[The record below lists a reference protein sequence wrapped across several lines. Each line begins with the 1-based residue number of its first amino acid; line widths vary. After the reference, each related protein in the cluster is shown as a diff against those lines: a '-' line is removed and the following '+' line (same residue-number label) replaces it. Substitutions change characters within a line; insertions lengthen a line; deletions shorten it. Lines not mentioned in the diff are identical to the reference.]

1 MPSILPRPQSWSNFK
16 KTLLEFATVT
26 EMTSYLKQCI
36 SELAVHKE
44 LNQIEPTNTRWW
56 WPEGHGSADKDSPQ
70 GRIVYAPH
78 DSNFHAYTVIVNQG
92 LRDDHF
98 YSHFTLSK
106 EEFNSLQTSGKLIP
120 LETLDELV
128 DKITEEISILQ
139 RFEKSKRLT
148 SYESYPESVRDQLD
162 LIIHAVPAGVARLL
176 KAQELYHNQ
185 LTQQDLAKICCT
197 SDRNIRYWQKKL
209 QSNDGHDQTYS

>member
-16 KTLLEFATVT
+16 MKLQEFGSVP
-26 EMTSYLKQCI
+26 EMTTYLKLCI

-44 LNQIEPTNTRWW
+44 LNQLEPTNARWW
-56 WPEGHGSADKDSPQ
+56 WPEGHGSADKDCPQ

-92 LRDDHF
+92 LRDDPF

-128 DKITEEISILQ
+128 DKITEEISILKQ
-139 RFEKSKRLT
+139 FKTNKLLIPYAAYPKSI
-148 SYESYPESVRDQLD
+148 RDPLD
-162 LIIHAVPAGVARLL
+162 LKIRAVSQGTARLL
-176 KAQELYHNQ
+176 KAKDVYHDR
-185 LTQQDLAKICCT
+185 LTQEDLADICGVT
-197 SDRNIRYWQKKL
+197 VRTIRNWIKTLKA
-209 QSNDGHDQTYS
+209 NDGHDKK